1 MNQDRIKGK
10 MKDVEGK
17 VQRKVGELT
26 GNKKEQLRGMGKQ
39 AEGKLQGAMGKVE
52 DAGKDAR
59 KKMEDTGRDVK
70 NDVTRRKLQGE
81 EARSGNG
88 EFDVERDD
96 EEAA

>member
-1 MNQDRIKGK
+1 MNQDRMKGK

-26 GNKKEQLRGMGKQ
+26 GDKKEQLRGMGKQ
-39 AEGKLQGAMGKVE
+39 AEGKLQNAMGKVE

-59 KKMEDTGRDVK
+59 KKMDDAGRDMK
-70 NDVTRRKLQGE
+70 NDLTRRKLEGE
-81 EARSGNG
+81 EARNR
-88 EFDVERDD
+88 DVEHDE